1 MTAGRTHSKLALLS
15 AARFK
20 AQTFW
25 ADREAKVMSHSTLS
39 ALVFAFASFSVVSS
53 VGAQQ
58 PSADTPREAQS
69 EQSQTQAEA
78 QAEAEAKVQA
88 QSQAPAKPAAPS
100 ETPPTTEPSATSSP
114 QKAAGGSSQ
123 LPTITVNGGPSAD
136 ILRSARNAGFN
147 IKIANGTTHF
157 CKTQAPIGS
166 RFVSESCMNEQ
177 QVTLWLSRAQDQ
189 REKLQNMLGAPA
201 KAQ

>member
-1 MTAGRTHSKLALLS
+1 
-15 AARFK
+15 
-20 AQTFW
+20 
-25 ADREAKVMSHSTLS
+25 MSHSTLS
-39 ALVFAFASFSVVSS
+39 ALVLAFASFSVVSS

-69 EQSQTQAEA
+69 EQSQTKAEPQSQA
-78 QAEAEAKVQA
+78 QAQA
-88 QSQAPAKPAAPS
+88 QAPAKPAAPS
-100 ETPPTTEPSATSSP
+100 ETPATTEPSATSSP
-114 QKAAGGSSQ
+114 QKAAGSSSQ
-123 LPTITVNGGPSAD
+123 LPTVTVNGGPSAD

-147 IKIANGTTHF
+147 IKFAGGTTHF
-157 CKTQAPIGS
+157 CRTQAPIGS